1 MTKKILSALSLVLL
15 LTFGAKAN
23 NVTVANVTITGQNTS
38 AGANNAANYTY
49 VQFDLSW
56 SNSWN
61 ISAGPQNWDAVWVF
75 VKFEVTGG
83 TGCTAGTTW
92 YHATLSNTSTDHS
105 VVTNNGVTPQIDA
118 VTDGKG
124 VFMHLASN
132 GSGSVNWQSC
142 KLKWNYG
149 TDGILDA
156 CQVTVKVFAVEM
168 VYVPTNAFYVGDG
181 DLAGTNGRFCAGT
194 TGSAYQVTAAN
205 LPNTLGGGTA
215 ASLGNNNAI
224 GMAQADDFNNSTSV
238 AFGTIA
244 SWPNGY
250 TKFYSMKY
258 EISQEQYKE
267 FLNTLNG
274 TQQANRTPAISVGAY
289 HNLTAG
295 VTTPQNRNGIKCTVP
310 PSGATAGQ
318 YVCDLNNNGVY
329 DEVNGDGRYVA
340 CNWLTTADLLAYLDW
355 SCLRPMTELELEKA
369 CRGTLLPVVDEYAW
383 GSTTATAATG
393 VTNGGADVE
402 LASNAAANVCYNGS
416 FATGPMRC
424 GVFATAT
431 STRAQAGASYYGIME
446 MTGNVWEQTVT
457 IGNVAGRSFTGA
469 NGDGVLA
476 ANGAANV
483 GAWPGANGNNTLTT
497 ANGASAAGNTGY
509 AGMGFAAGT
518 WNAGTWAQVADR
530 QYRAG
535 WNGLVNRDTRTGG
548 RGVRT
553 AP

>member
-1 MTKKILSALSLVLL
+1 MLL
-15 LTFGAKAN
+15 QMA
-23 NVTVANVTITGQNTS
+23 
-38 AGANNAANYTY
+38 
-49 VQFDLSW
+49 
-56 SNSWN
+56 
-61 ISAGPQNWDAVWVF
+61 
-75 VKFEVTGG
+75 
-83 TGCTAGTTW
+83 
-92 YHATLSNTSTDHS
+92 
-105 VVTNNGVTPQIDA
+105 
-118 VTDGKG
+118 KG
-124 VFMHLASN
+124 VFMHMAAN
-132 GSGSVNWQSC
+132 GSGSINWQSC

-149 TDGILDA
+149 ADGIFDA
-156 CQVTVKVFAVEM
+156 CQVTVKVFAIEM
-168 VYVPTNAFYVGDG
+168 VYVPTNAFYIGDG

-194 TGSAYQVTAAN
+194 TGTPYQVTAGN
-205 LPNTLGGGTA
+205 LPAVLGGGTA

-224 GMAQADDFNNSTSV
+224 GMNTADDFNNATSV

-250 TKFYSMKY
+250 NKFYSMKY

-274 TQQANRTPAISVGAY
+274 TQQSNRTPAITVGAY
-289 HNLTAG
+289 HCNAAG
-295 VTTPQNRNGIKCTVP
+295 TTTPQGRNGIKCTVP
-310 PSGATAGQ
+310 PSGATGGQ

-340 CNWLTTADLLAYLDW
+340 CNWLTTPDFLAYMDW
-355 SCLRPMTELELEKA
+355 SCLRPMTELEMEKA
-369 CRGTLLPVVDEYAW
+369 CRGTLLPVADEFAW

-393 VTNGGADVE
+393 VTSGGADVE
-402 LASNAAANVCYNGS
+402 VASNAAANVCYSGS

-446 MTGNVWEQTVT
+446 MTGNVWEQDVT

-469 NGDGVLA
+469 NGDGTLA

-483 GAWPGANGNNTLTT
+483 GAWPGANGNNTLTS

-509 AGMGFAAGT
+509 AGMGFALGT
-518 WNAGTWAQVADR
+518 WNTAAWAQVADR
-530 QYRAG
+530 QYRNG
-535 WNGLVNRDTRTGG
+535 WNGLTGRDVRTGG